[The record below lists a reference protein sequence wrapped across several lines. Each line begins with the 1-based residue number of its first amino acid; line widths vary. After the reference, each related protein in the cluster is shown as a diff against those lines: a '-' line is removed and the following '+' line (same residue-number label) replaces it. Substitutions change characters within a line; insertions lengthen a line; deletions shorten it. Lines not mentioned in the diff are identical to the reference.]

1 MALNESVAENE
12 YQVSRI
18 LNKKKLSDTEKNERV
33 KQVRQSIAELKT
45 SSIGTIFSIANQMIG
60 SSIILYPV

>member
-12 YQVSRI
+12 IQVARI
-18 LNKKKLSDTEKNERV
+18 LGKKKLSDNEKNERV
-33 KQVRQSIAELKT
+33 RLVRQSMAEIKT
-45 SSIGTIFSIANQMIG
+45 GSVGTVFSIANQMIG